1 MSHPRGLPSSH
12 RWAGWSRIGVALAV
26 LVLAAPASA
35 LAREPLDIEVFTRVG
50 PPGQPEPIAIGPDGR
65 IYVGTNQLGHGD
77 KDAPSKIFA
86 YSLHGELVEE
96 YVIEGQPLDQDH
108 GIQGLVFDRD
118 GFLYALDR
126 SANPRVVVLDPAT
139 GEQRDY
145 ATFRDVP
152 PCSAAPGDD
161 CSQTALDGP
170 AGPDY
175 AVFSPSGD
183 LYVTDIDQGLIWRVP
198 RGGGPAEIWLSDP
211 RLESL
216 FGPNGIQFMADDR
229 TLLFA
234 NTASNPNAGNPFT
247 GRLYTVP
254 VQPDGS
260 PGPLTEVWES
270 RPLDAPDGLAIARSG
285 NVYVALAGS
294 NQIVLLSPEFAEL
307 ARVPADPMA
316 NQEEEVPLDG
326 PGSIVFLDDRLLVSN
341 HSPIRGDPASWA
353 ILDVYAGETG
363 LPLHYPRIFRP
374 QLKIKLLA
382 ARSLTPTRLRLRVR
396 VTRDLAAIEVPVA
409 GAKVRARGERARTNE
424 RGIGRLVVRPRVDR
438 QIAVKARK
446 PDFADAKV
454 KVPGRPG

>member
-1 MSHPRGLPSSH
+1 VSARSDI
-12 RWAGWSRIGVALAV
+12 RRRRRRTWRIGTAVAVLLLAV
-26 LVLAAPASA
+26 PAA
-35 LAREPLDIEVFTRVG
+35 AREPLDIQVFTRIG

-65 IYVGTNQLGHGD
+65 VYVGTNQLGHGD
-77 KDAPSKIFA
+77 SDAPSKIFA
-86 YSLHGELVEE
+86 FSAGGELLRE
-96 YVIEGQPLDQDH
+96 YELEGQPLGESH
-108 GIQGLVFDRD
+108 GIQGLAFDRD
-118 GFLYALDR
+118 GLLYALDR
-126 SANPRVVVLDPAT
+126 SADPRVVVLDPAT
-139 GEQRDY
+139 GKQSRY
-145 ATFRDVP
+145 ASFRDVP
-152 PCSAAPGDD
+152 PCGGAPGGD
-161 CSQTALDGP
+161 CSQTMLDGP

-198 RGGGPAEIWLSDP
+198 AGGGEAEIWLSDP

-216 FGPNGIQFMADDR
+216 YGPNGIQFMADGR

-260 PGPLTEVWES
+260 PGPLTQVWES
-270 RPLDAPDGLAIARSG
+270 LPLDAPDGLAIARSG

-353 ILDVYAGETG
+353 ILDVFAGEPG

-424 RGIGRLVVRPRVDR
+424 RGIGRLVVRPWAER

-446 PDFADAKV
+446 PGFADAKV
-454 KVPGRPG
+454 KVPGKPG

>member
-1 MSHPRGLPSSH
+1 
-12 RWAGWSRIGVALAV
+12 
-26 LVLAAPASA
+26 
-35 LAREPLDIEVFTRVG
+35 
-50 PPGQPEPIAIGPDGR
+50 
-65 IYVGTNQLGHGD
+65 
-77 KDAPSKIFA
+77 
-86 YSLHGELVEE
+86 
-96 YVIEGQPLDQDH
+96 
-108 GIQGLVFDRD
+108 
-118 GFLYALDR
+118 
-126 SANPRVVVLDPAT
+126 VLDPAT
-139 GEQRDY
+139 GEQHDY
-145 ATFRDVP
+145 ASFRDVP
-152 PCSAAPGDD
+152 PCSAAPGGD
-161 CSQTALDGP
+161 CSQTVLDGP

-175 AVFSPSGD
+175 AVFSPGGD
-183 LYVTDIDQGLIWRVP
+183 LYVTDIDQGLIWRVHK
-198 RGGGPAEIWLSDP
+198 GGGPAEIWLSDP

-216 FGPNGIQFMADDR
+216 FGPNGIQFMADGN

-234 NTASNPNAGNPFT
+234 NTASNPNAGNPLT

-260 PGPLTEVWES
+260 PGPLTQVWES

-307 ARVPADPMA
+307 ARVPADPAA
-316 NQEEEVPLDG
+316 NEAEEVPLDG

-353 ILDVYAGETG
+353 ILDVFAGETG

-382 ARSLTPTRLRLRVR
+382 ARSLAPTRLRLRVR
-396 VTRDLAAIEVPVA
+396 VTRNLATDEVPVA

-424 RGIGRLVVRPRVDR
+424 RGIGRLVVRPRDDR
-438 QIAVKARK
+438 HIAVKARK

-454 KVPGRPG
+454 KVAGKPG